1 MGPTALVSAGRDVLS
16 WYIERALWAILVRV
30 LFPEFGLTFKNMRN
44 MRLGSA
50 ECKGEDGHG
59 GRDELLLVFNPFDQ
73 CCSEVSSHG
82 RVLDAID
89 MCIYCLRVRA
99 HV

>member
-1 MGPTALVSAGRDVLS
+1 
-16 WYIERALWAILVRV
+16 
-30 LFPEFGLTFKNMRN
+30 
-44 MRLGSA
+44 MRLGRV

-73 CCSEVSSHG
+73 CCSEVSFHG
-82 RVLDAID
+82 RVLNAID
-89 MCIYCLRVRA
+89 MCIYCLRVQV